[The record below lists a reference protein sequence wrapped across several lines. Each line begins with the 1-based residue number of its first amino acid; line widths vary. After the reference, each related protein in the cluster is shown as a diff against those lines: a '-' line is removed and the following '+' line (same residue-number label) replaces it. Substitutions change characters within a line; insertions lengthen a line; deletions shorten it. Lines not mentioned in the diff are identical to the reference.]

1 MSVEVKIMSFNIRL
15 RVERDGANC
24 LDNRREKLIAVIRN
38 EAPDMIG
45 FQEVQDASL
54 KWLSE
59 ALPEY
64 TFLGLTA
71 ARTIAGNL
79 PPSPSAPSDSPF

>member
-1 MSVEVKIMSFNIRL
+1 MSVEMKIMSFNIRV
-15 RVERDGANC
+15 RVEHDGANC
-24 LDNRREKLIAVIRN
+24 LDFRREKLISVIRK
-38 EAPDMIG
+38 EAPDVIG

-64 TFLGLTA
+64 TFLGYG
-71 ARTIAGNL
+71 RDQHY
-79 PPSPSAPSDSPF
+79 S